1 MIACGEEEAGRIAWR
16 VRIPEEGQVTVASAA
31 STSDQ
36 AQNPKEETRSLR
48 HVDHKQ
54 SGAQVG
60 VVGDG
65 DGDGDEDERLRMAST
80 VPIEGM
86 TVVELGCGTG
96 LAR

>member
-1 MIACGEEEAGRIAWR
+1 M
-16 VRIPEEGQVTVASAA
+16 RIPEEGQETVASAA

-60 VVGDG
+60 VE
-65 DGDGDEDERLRMAST
+65 GDGDEDERLRMAST

-96 LAR
+96 LVR

>member
-1 MIACGEEEAGRIAWR
+1 
-16 VRIPEEGQVTVASAA
+16 
-31 STSDQ
+31 
-36 AQNPKEETRSLR
+36 
-48 HVDHKQ
+48 
-54 SGAQVG
+54 

-96 LAR
+96 LVR

>member
-1 MIACGEEEAGRIAWR
+1 

-36 AQNPKEETRSLR
+36 AQNPTEETRSLR
-48 HVDHKQ
+48 HVDDRH

-60 VVGDG
+60 VV
-65 DGDGDEDERLRMAST
+65 GDGDEDERLRMAST
-80 VPIEGM
+80 VPIEGL

-96 LAR
+96 LVR